1 MVFSKKSFFLFILFS
16 LTFSFLFG
24 QASSNSGNGSSSL
37 NETEITLSIPD
48 SSNEANLNFS
58 ESSGKSSVWPFIKMI
73 LVLVLVVAAI
83 YGILFFIK
91 RRGNGVRSEDE
102 FLRRVAYLN
111 LGQGKS
117 VEVVTLVDRGAYLL
131 GVTEG
136 GINLIAEVKD
146 EELIQAMNLYADKK
160 SNSSKPKNFAEV
172 LDLFMPGGP
181 RENTS
186 PAERNGRV
194 SANVFSEG
202 EQDMDQMFQDSA
214 SRLNESE

>member
-1 MVFSKKSFFLFILFS
+1 MVFSKKSFFLFVLFS

-24 QASSNSGNGSSSL
+24 QNALNSAGGSASTS
-37 NETEITLSIPD
+37 ETEITLSIPD
-48 SSNEANLNFS
+48 SNAETSLAFS
-58 ESSGKSSVWPFIKMI
+58 ETGSKSSVWPFIKMI
-73 LVLVLVVAAI
+73 LVLLLVVAAI
-83 YGILFFIK
+83 YGLLYFLK
-91 RRGNGVRSEDE
+91 RRGNGVKSEDE

-160 SNSSKPKNFAEV
+160 SNSSKPKNFADV

-181 RENTS
+181 RENNAS
-186 PAERNGRV
+186 ERKSGRN
-194 SANVFSEG
+194 STNVFSAG
-202 EQDMDQMFQDSA
+202 EQDMDQLFQASA
-214 SRLNESE
+214 NRLNENE